1 MNGIHDMGGMHGL
14 GPIEHETNEPVFH
27 ARWEGRVLAMM
38 FATVFTGKV
47 PGISF
52 RHQIEIIPPADYLRM
67 SYYEKWLTALI
78 ERCVS
83 SGVATR
89 DEIKRGK
96 RARGSARTTPASA
109 TQMLETI
116 SKGTPIPTEGAM
128 PSFQVGQRVRALD
141 LNPVGH
147 TRLPRYARGK
157 TGTINR
163 DLGLTVLQDS
173 EALSHGRT
181 AQHVYTVRFAAR
193 ELWGEKASPRDS
205 VYIDLWEDYLE
216 RA

>member
-1 MNGIHDMGGMHGL
+1 MNGIHDMGGMHGM
-14 GPIEHETNEPVFH
+14 GSIERQTSEPVFH
-27 ARWEGRVLAMM
+27 APWEGRVLAMM
-38 FATVFTGKV
+38 FATVFTGKL
-47 PGISF
+47 PGDSF
-52 RHQIEIIPPADYLRM
+52 RHQIEIIPPSDYLRM
-67 SYYEKWLTALI
+67 SYYEKWLTALV
-78 ERCVS
+78 ERLVS
-83 SGVATR
+83 TGLATR

-96 RARGSARTTPASA
+96 RARGSARTIPSSTA
-109 TQMLETI
+109 QVLEMI
-116 SKGTPIPTEGAM
+116 SKGAPVPAEGAM
-128 PSFQVGQRVRALD
+128 PRFQVGQRVRARD

-157 TGTINR
+157 LGTIDS

-181 AQHVYTVRFAAR
+181 PQHVYSVRFMAR
-193 ELWGEKASPRDS
+193 ELWGDRASPRDS